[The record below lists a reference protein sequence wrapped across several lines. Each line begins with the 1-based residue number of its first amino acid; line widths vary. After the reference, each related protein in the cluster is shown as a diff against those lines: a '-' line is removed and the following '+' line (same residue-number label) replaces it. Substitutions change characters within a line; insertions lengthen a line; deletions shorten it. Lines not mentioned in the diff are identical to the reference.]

1 MEHRLKKHSMFWKW
15 LIGDADPRVKIPL
28 IKSFVLV
35 RFLFL
40 TFIPLFTFTYL
51 LLYQEAISYELS
63 FNEVCAFVL
72 VILLISTHSANL
84 GLKSLALLST
94 KIKFIPYYD
103 RPIRATI
110 IFYLLTMLFIT
121 LISLSLK
128 AIVF

>member
-28 IKSFVLV
+28 IKSVALV

-40 TFIPLFTFTYL
+40 TFIPLFIFTYL

-121 LISLSLK
+121 LISLSLR
-128 AIVF
+128 AIFF

>member
-28 IKSFVLV
+28 IKSVILV
-35 RFLFL
+35 SFLFL
-40 TFIPLFTFTYL
+40 AYIPLFIFTYL

-121 LISLSLK
+121 LISLALK
-128 AIVF
+128 AIVS

>member
-28 IKSFVLV
+28 IKSVVLV

-40 TFIPLFTFTYL
+40 TFILLFIFTYL

>member
-28 IKSFVLV
+28 IKSVALV

-40 TFIPLFTFTYL
+40 TFIPLFIFTYL

>member
-28 IKSFVLV
+28 IKSVVLV

-40 TFIPLFTFTYL
+40 TFIPLFIFTYL
-51 LLYQEAISYELS
+51 LLYQEVMSYELS

-94 KIKFIPYYD
+94 KMKFIPYYD
-103 RPIRATI
+103 RPIRTTI
-110 IFYLLTMLFIT
+110 IFYL
-121 LISLSLK
+121 
-128 AIVF
+128 